1 MTIAPP
7 LLQHAGSVLIHSG
20 LAHGVQ
26 ASWNGA
32 ILGTAH
38 PTAGQALA
46 FAVTLL
52 PPGLLRVG
60 TLYLAMRLARTAARD
75 GVYTVQAARLVL
87 ILGWW
92 LLAGGLV
99 TSIAEG
105 FAQLNLLGLLVTW
118 PVDWDRLARVL
129 GLVVAGRMVRPGPD
143 HLRPHPAGQRRDA
156 RRSRGDG
163 VVPPAVPDD
172 HAIAIHL
179 DKLLADRGM
188 TLTELSER
196 VGVSVVNLSILKNG
210 HARAI
215 RFSTLTRLC
224 EALGCQPGD
233 LLSHNSAASQDGQH

>member
-1 MTIAPP
+1 MSAPTLKRPKPRSRLQRLATVERLATAITWVFWITAVYTVLRVILALTRGGVLGAPTLNGQPGPPPLVWVTIAPP
-7 LLQHAGSVLIHSG
+7 FLQHAGSVLVHSG
-20 LAHGVQ
+20 LAHGVR

-87 ILGWW
+87 FLGWW

-118 PVDWDRLARVL
+118 HVDWVDWPASWGWSWPVEWFGL
-129 GLVVAGRMVRPGPD
+129 GLIIFARIMRVSAGMR
-143 HLRPHPAGQRRDA
+143 
-156 RRSRGDG
+156 
-163 VVPPAVPDD
+163 
-172 HAIAIHL
+172 
-179 DKLLADRGM
+179 ADLEG
-188 TLTELSER
+188 T
-196 VGVSVVNLSILKNG
+196 V
-210 HARAI
+210 
-215 RFSTLTRLC
+215 
-224 EALGCQPGD
+224 
-233 LLSHNSAASQDGQH
+233 